1 VTFALHT
8 PESVPW
14 VTGAGQVITGG
25 VVSVTV
31 TVNVQFPVLFDVS
44 EAEQLTVVT
53 PLLNVDPLA
62 GLHVT
67 VRAPSQLSV
76 AVGCV

>member
-1 VTFALHT
+1 
-8 PESVPW
+8 
-14 VTGAGQVITGG
+14 VITGG
-25 VVSVTV
+25 VASLTV
-31 TVNVQFPVLFDVS
+31 TVNVHVPVLFDVS
-44 EAEQLTVVT
+44 VAEQLTVVI

-67 VRAPSQLSV
+67 VHAPLQLSF

>member
-1 VTFALHT
+1 VQEFAAVNALTFVHPLN
-8 PESVPW
+8 
-14 VTGAGQVITGG
+14 TGATL
-25 VVSVTV
+25 SVTV
-31 TVNVQFPVLFDVS
+31 TVKLHIPVLFDVS
-44 EAEQLTVVT
+44 LAEQLTVVT

-67 VRAPSQLSV
+67 VRAPSQTSL

>member
-1 VTFALHT
+1 M
-8 PESVPW
+8 
-14 VTGAGQVITGG
+14 TGAGQVITGG

-31 TVNVQFPVLFDVS
+31 TVKVQFPVLFDVS
-44 EAEQLTVVT
+44 VAEQLTVVT
-53 PLLNVDPLA
+53 PLLNAEPLA

-67 VRAPSQLSV
+67 VRAPSQLSF